1 MNDMTVGLREEALQ
15 YLWDSSFV
23 SALCKKSIYPS
34 DIDNLYEDYLQECW
48 LSILELKDEV
58 WLKLYNSSIEKDT
71 DYQYEIRNY
80 VSRVILNTCHS
91 KSSNAYRKLKKS
103 AKYETTQD
111 NVKWDVIKNT
121 LPDSTEITE
130 QILSMDD

>member
-15 YLWDSSFV
+15 YLWDSGFV
-23 SALCKKSIYPS
+23 SALVKKSIFSS
-34 DIDNLYEDYLQECW
+34 DIDNLYEDFLQETW

-111 NVKWDVIKNT
+111 NVKWSVLNNT
-121 LPDSTEITE
+121 IPDSTEIIE
-130 QILSMDD
+130 QIKDMDD

>member
-15 YLWDSSFV
+15 YLWDSGFV
-23 SALCKKSIYPS
+23 SALVKKSIFPS
-34 DIDNLYEDYLQECW
+34 DIDNLYDDYVSECW

-111 NVKWDVIKNT
+111 NTMWSVLNNT
-121 LPDSTEITE
+121 IADEKTIEMQITE
-130 QILSMDD
+130 N

>member
-15 YLWDSSFV
+15 YLWDSGFV
-23 SALCKKSIYPS
+23 SALVKKSIFSS
-34 DIDNLYEDYLQECW
+34 DIDNLYEDFLQETW